1 MKHLYYN
8 DEIQDLP
15 IQLVPLLKKVEKTT
29 LFISMGMKNFDEIQH
44 TTNVLL
50 DKHTYIQQVIFD
62 HSADPIID
70 RLLSTKIEIWSKS
83 KSISGFLLSS
93 EFTARMHNEILYP
106 SWLFAFKNQHL
117 PPLSIGRQYRYS
129 CLNRNPRSHRLL
141 LYTLLKHNSLL
152 QNMIF
157 TFYPL
162 DPYNGNNVYYS
173 NKEEFGK
180 YYQEAMKNKVD
191 FPLTWIDDDNTASN
205 DHTVSH
211 DAYTNT
217 ECNIVTESTV
227 DIEFTS
233 EKLWKPIASGQFFHV
248 VGSAGTNAWLRTFG
262 FETFD
267 NIYDLT
273 KCSIQRIEQVV
284 NQLSE
289 NMYTEENIE
298 KVTHNY
304 HLFHS
309 GTIEKTILDSINITA
324 Q

>member
-8 DEIQDLP
+8 DTLQDLP
-15 IQLVPLLKKVEKTT
+15 IQLVPLLEKLDKVT
-29 LFISMGMKNFDEIQH
+29 LFISMGMKNFDEIQQTTDTLLDNH
-44 TTNVLL
+44 TNV
-50 DKHTYIQQVIFD
+50 QQIIFD
-62 HSADPIID
+62 HSADPVTD
-70 RLLSTKIEIWSKS
+70 RLLAKKIKIWAKK
-83 KSISGFLLSS
+83 KSIIGFLLSS
-93 EFTARMHNEILYP
+93 EFTTDMDNEILYP
-106 SWLFAFKNQHL
+106 SWLFAFKNQSL
-117 PPLSIGRQYRYS
+117 PPLLIGRQYQYS

-141 LYTLLKHNSLL
+141 LYTLLKRNSLL

-173 NKEEFGK
+173 DKDQFGK
-180 YYQEAMKNKVD
+180 YYHEAMQNKFD
-191 FPLTWIDDDNTASN
+191 FPISWIEEDTNASN

-211 DAYTNT
+211 DAYTKA

-248 VGSAGTNAWLRTFG
+248 IGSVGTNSWLSRFG

-267 NIYDLT
+267 SGYDST
-273 KCSIQRIEQVV
+273 TDSIQRLEQVV
-284 NQLSE
+284 NQLFDS
-289 NMYTEENIE
+289 MWTSENIE
-298 KVTHNY
+298 KVKHNY

-309 GTIEKTILDSINITA
+309 GTVEKSILNSINTTA